1 MVYCAKSKT
10 AKKRTW
16 CKRTP
21 CAVDSDNKS
30 CILDGYTNRCRARIS
45 KKALPKKKSSK
56 IIKKTKKTE
65 EVAEVL
71 PAPPLRRSAR
81 LNTAK
86 GGAPPPKPMS
96 KKASRAKVFNN
107 KDLVTPGGLSTK
119 DLVKSNGRIVSKV
132 KSKNG
137 KKNSWA
143 LAVKKARKELK
154 IDGFAVIKKGEPI
167 YDLAMKYYKG
177 SVGGSEELFLELAGE
192 DIDLVGAM
200 IDGLFFLIGAIW
212 KVVKYHGKAL
222 FHSGVNIVQGALKV
236 KPRVALPAAEA
247 PDEALTQTEEQ
258 KEELTADEKIAKLL
272 AELKALRGEEP
283 GVVQGHIVGEE
294 KVAPEWI
301 KLKNGK
307 LRRGPGNFGEKRL
320 HDLQRPPGPRF
331 KFGGESAADPWDAMI
346 ARTKFLAE
354 FKSKLEA
361 MRKEAEAVGKAAKDV
376 INQEGISE
384 EDQYLAKLIIKLS
397 NHTTAI
403 SNEKTIKS
411 DVEQNAWLKELEEVK
426 KALMTSP
433 QEEKQKANER
443 RRELAK
449 KIDEILKL
457 ISQRIGEEA
466 A

>member
-16 CKRTP
+16 CKKTP

-30 CILDGYTNRCRARIS
+30 CILDGKTNRCRARIS

-86 GGAPPPKPMS
+86 GGATPPKPKS

-154 IDGFAVIKKGEPI
+154 IDGFAVIKKSEPI

-177 SVGGSEELFLELAGE
+177 SVGGSEDLFIELAGE
-192 DIDLVGAM
+192 NIDLVDAM
-200 IDGLFFLIGAIW
+200 IEALSFLASAIW

-294 KVAPEWI
+294 RGVVQGHIVDQAPV
-301 KLKNGK
+301 
-307 LRRGPGNFGEKRL
+307 
-320 HDLQRPPGPRF
+320 DPRF

-354 FKSKLEA
+354 LKSKLGA
-361 MRKEAEAVGKAAKDV
+361 MRKEAEAAEKAAKDV

-384 EDQYLAKLIIKLS
+384 EDQYLAKRIIKLS
-397 NHTTAI
+397 NHTMAI

>member
-16 CKRTP
+16 CKKTP

-30 CILDGYTNRCRARIS
+30 CILDGKTNRCRARIS

-71 PAPPLRRSAR
+71 PPAPPIRRSAR

-86 GGAPPPKPMS
+86 GVATPPKPMS

-177 SVGGSEELFLELAGE
+177 SVGGTNKESDSMVEAKTKFDPQTYTTQPFEEAGPE
-192 DIDLVGAM
+192 STC
-200 IDGLFFLIGAIW
+200 
-212 KVVKYHGKAL
+212 VVP
-222 FHSGVNIVQGALKV
+222 V
-236 KPRVALPAAEA
+236 
-247 PDEALTQTEEQ
+247 
-258 KEELTADEKIAKLL
+258 
-272 AELKALRGEEP
+272 
-283 GVVQGHIVGEE
+283 
-294 KVAPEWI
+294 
-301 KLKNGK
+301 KNGV
-307 LRRGPGNFGEKRL
+307 
-320 HDLQRPPGPRF
+320 
-331 KFGGESAADPWDAMI
+331 AADA
-346 ARTKFLAE
+346 TLSVE
-354 FKSKLEA
+354 EA
-361 MRKEAEAVGKAAKDV
+361 IKTAVEEAIQSIENA
-376 INQEGISE
+376 
-384 EDQYLAKLIIKLS
+384 
-397 NHTTAI
+397 TT
-403 SNEKTIKS
+403 
-411 DVEQNAWLKELEEVK
+411 LKELKTVVTNILSRINTAKIDGEKKEPLKESAMNEVSKKRGPLLTKSMADADSEDKFKEVLEDARGAHATLEELYSAAPTDNTKLDQSVMDNALK
-426 KALMTSP
+426 LQVEKALV
-433 QEEKQKANER
+433 EEKDRTMLDMALAKAKKVEVDKEKIEAALER
-443 RRELAK
+443 RKNL
-449 KIDEILKL
+449 
-457 ISQRIGEEA
+457 
-466 A
+466 